1 MNLVSLLTY
10 LFVLKKI
17 NNKSGN
23 DERYELVED
32 KSLMSKIIENYQKK
46 ELLDYLTSDKIS
58 IFNKI
63 DSINKF
69 YGTNIPKSFNLT
81 SGGLFKDWDLEM

>member
-46 ELLDYLTSDKIS
+46 ELLDYLTSDKII

-63 DSINKF
+63 DSINNF
-69 YGTNIPKSFNLT
+69 YGTNIPK
-81 SGGLFKDWDLEM
+81 